1 MAFVA
6 PKGNAMQIL
15 SNALT
20 GVSKGINDA
29 NAVKLRSI
37 QIQDQRNQ
45 FEQQLDLNF
54 KKLDEQIRKANMD
67 DATRRE
73 MQQLRIDAAD
83 ALQDKRIESS
93 EKMTREGFVS
103 AEKRARIS
111 AGPAYD
117 RNARDQAWREHQSR
131 MSANESRAIR
141 DFLVGMPDVGPPPD
155 LNDFD
160 GNPESFSY
168 VSAVA
173 AYNDRIKGNTD
184 MLAQQLAGFGGTVDS
199 ATRRKAQEIV
209 LNPEEFEKRYI
220 QDHQAYHSAKQA
232 SRAHKYTYGMGAP
245 SFMQGGAGKTTADS
259 FGQSW
264 KLDDVVES
272 TSLWF
277 SDDQGYTIEEQQ
289 KSKFGYEPALQS
301 FVRPNEHWFQT
312 RIANDIKNLSGEHY
326 QIQQGHARTAVHGL
340 IDLGAQYKKLASK
353 KSTSPETLKGLRK
366 EMVEQGSRLDVLMGY
381 RDGRSALFA
390 KAYADYESMP
400 NKPALLITG
409 KRKGESIWKQ
419 GMYEGFDVT
428 PPEGIVTF
436 AHGAKEAL
444 DATIAA
450 QSRADVDKDVENAL
464 NMFGDAFNLTDQQ
477 NLYLAGGTG
486 PTIAWTPEQSDEIHA
501 EIERIE
507 KEIGRSLT
515 LEEKGRAIQTYIGEK
530 ELRK

>member
-6 PKGNAMQIL
+6 PKGNPMQIL

-54 KKLDEQIRKANMD
+54 KKLDEQIRKADMD

-73 MQQLRIDAAD
+73 MQQLRIDASD

-103 AEKRARIS
+103 SEKRARI
-111 AGPAYD
+111 ATGPAYD
-117 RNARDQAWREHQSR
+117 RNAKEQEWREHQSR

-160 GNPESFSY
+160 GNPEDVRY
-168 VSAVA
+168 VSAVS

-199 ATRRKAQEIV
+199 GTRRKAQEIV
-209 LNPEEFEKRYI
+209 LDPEEFEKRYI
-220 QDHQAYHSAKQA
+220 QDHQAYHAAKQA
-232 SRAHKYTYGMGAP
+232 SGAHKYTYGMGAP
-245 SFMQGGAGKTTADS
+245 SFMQGVAGKTTADS

-289 KSKFGYEPALQS
+289 KSRFGNEAALQS
-301 FVRPNEHWFQT
+301 FVRPNEQWFHAKLKND
-312 RIANDIKNLSGEHY
+312 IANLSSENY
-326 QIQQGHARTAVHGL
+326 VQQQFHARNASHKLMEASARYKQLAV
-340 IDLGAQYKKLASK
+340 K
-353 KSTSPETLKGLRK
+353 KSTSPETLKDLRK
-366 EMVEQGSRLDVLMGY
+366 EMVEQGSRLDLLMGY

-400 NKPALLITG
+400 NKPALLFTG

-428 PPEGIVTF
+428 PPSGVVTF

-450 QSRADVDKDVENAL
+450 QSRADVEKDVANAL
-464 NMFGDAFNLTDQQ
+464 NMFGDAFNLTDDQ
-477 NLYLAGGTG
+477 NWYLAGGTG
-486 PTIAWTPEQSDEIHA
+486 PTIAWTQEQSDEIHA
-501 EIERIE
+501 EIARRE
-507 KEIGRSLT
+507 KEAGRTLT
-515 LEEKGRAIQTYIGEK
+515 LEERGRVIQTYIGEK